1 MRIIVT
7 GGRDYNDQNTVA
19 RTLQYLYLAPFSKGD
34 KPTLVSGG
42 ATGADR
48 LAEQYA
54 RAYGWTVEVHRAD
67 WKAHGRAAGPVRN
80 QKMADLGADL
90 LVAFPGGRG
99 TADMVRRARKA
110 GIPVQEPIGQKVVS

>member
-7 GGRDYNDQNTVA
+7 GGRDYTDQNTVA

-34 KPTLVSGG
+34 PPTLVSGG

-54 RAYGWTVEVHRAD
+54 RAYGWTVEVHHAD
-67 WKAHGRAAGPVRN
+67 WKTHGRAAGPIRN
-80 QKMADLGADL
+80 QKMADAGADL

-110 GIPVQEPIGQKVVS
+110 GIPVQEPIGQKFVS